1 MPVRPRNCHTRRRNP
16 RQGVTPSVGGNGVPP
31 TLAGGSTP
39 HTWTGSSRVT
49 ATGYASSSPLACAGG
64 RRDAGPVRSGTLPAV
79 SAKPNLRAER
89 NLAWRQVY
97 VDRPRPSSRP
107 FFASTTTASW
117 GEVMGNGTHLAARRK
132 ANASSARAAV
142 MTPRTASAMTRPPS
156 SRAILRQPPRTPSSR
171 APSHGLN
178 PGQCAED
185 SQQFSACAPQAPKDG
200 SSLLGDHPP
209 SGAWGGQATTAS
221 VEKRRWGSR

>member
-97 VDRPRPSSRP
+97 VDRPRPLRPPLNTLRGGELGFPTEHIDPSPVRSFDTKGRVANKCPAAKPWKQQESDSANPEPIRDDKQHERYRRGHTLILTSR
-107 FFASTTTASW
+107 STTP
-117 GEVMGNGTHLAARRK
+117 
-132 ANASSARAAV
+132 RAA
-142 MTPRTASAMTRPPS
+142 
-156 SRAILRQPPRTPSSR
+156 
-171 APSHGLN
+171 
-178 PGQCAED
+178 
-185 SQQFSACAPQAPKDG
+185 
-200 SSLLGDHPP
+200 
-209 SGAWGGQATTAS
+209 
-221 VEKRRWGSR
+221 